1 MGARPRPTQ
10 PAEVAVRRGVLNEAR
25 WQEILRAAA
34 DEFYEKGFR
43 GARLKDIASRVDLL
57 TGSLYYYIESK
68 ENLLFAL
75 VDAAFRRGLETTA
88 EDPMMANASATRR
101 LHAFIW
107 NQMRSLEGPL
117 SRFAIVVARDRK
129 YLTPEHQLQFDLLRE
144 ELRGR
149 FVGILEQ
156 GIADGAFDHTIN
168 LDMVTNTFFALMGA
182 TSEWDEEVRDPSWNR
197 IADWYARLF
206 LQSLAADASGLS
218 DTAAFAQ
225 RRRAEATRAT
235 VRSTAR

>member
-1 MGARPRPTQ
+1 
-10 PAEVAVRRGVLNEAR
+10 VLNEAR

-43 GARLKDIASRVDLL
+43 GARLKDIAARVDLL

-75 VDAAFRRGLETTA
+75 VDSAFQRGLEITA
-88 EDPMMANASATRR
+88 EDPAMTDASATRR
-101 LHAFIW
+101 LHAFVW
-107 NQMRSLEGPL
+107 NQMRSLEGQL
-117 SRFAIVVARDRK
+117 SRFVIVVARDRK
-129 YLTPEHQLQFDLLRE
+129 YLSAEHQLQFDLLWQ

-156 GIADGAFDHTIN
+156 GIAEGTFDPTVD
-168 LDMVTNTFFALMGA
+168 LDVVANTFFALMGA
-182 TSEWDEEVRDPSWNR
+182 TSEWAEEAPHSTWDQ
-197 IADWYARLF
+197 IADWHARLF
-206 LQSLAADASGLS
+206 LRSLAVGVSEPDDVVALAE
-218 DTAAFAQ
+218 
-225 RRRAEATRAT
+225 RRRSKSTSAT